1 MTVRYY
7 LGKLGQEQLIHTMH
21 NTSSIPYKGDF
32 VALDEDDPTNYKV
45 MYRTYLPFEDTYEI
59 FMREAISEDF

>member
-21 NTSSIPYKGDF
+21 NASFIPSKSDF
-32 VALDEDDPTNYKV
+32 VALDDDDPTNYKV